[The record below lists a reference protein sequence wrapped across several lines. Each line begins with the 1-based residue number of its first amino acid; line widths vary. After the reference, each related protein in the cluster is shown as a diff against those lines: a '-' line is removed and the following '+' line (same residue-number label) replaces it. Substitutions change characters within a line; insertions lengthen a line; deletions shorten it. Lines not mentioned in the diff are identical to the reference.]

1 MDDIFASFPD
11 KEAFDN
17 FWKET
22 YEVLTYEDVREAYE
36 AYVDQAEKHIFISD
50 YEAANAISREDFME
64 NLSED
69 AQFAFQDA
77 LTEVFYEKNQ
87 EVYETAFA
95 IFEEATLSE
104 NGKGKIAETFHQE
117 YERLYKEFMNQIFD
131 KYYA

>member
-11 KEAFDN
+11 KERFDN

-50 YEAANAISREDFME
+50 YEAANAISREDFLE

-69 AQFAFQDA
+69 AQFTFQDA
-77 LTEVFYEKNQ
+77 LTEVFYEKNPK
-87 EVYETAFA
+87 VYETAFA
-95 IFEEATLSE
+95 IFEEAALSE